1 MHAEVGFS
9 PPHHTPSRRAVSTH
23 IYREVIPGCLMTCNR
38 FYPSRQLGVRAK
50 REKKRKND
58 FKKKNSENI
67 MEEVGGD
74 WCWETAR
81 KNSIWEDY
89 RWTLNNFSARTK
101 NSSEYNRIT
110 RNHFWESKEDGKAWQ
125 KDGRGEKGEFGWIVA
140 WVAGWLVR
148 RVAGWMSGCVNGWMD
163 SPRKECATH
172 MCLDVRRDTWMSGWI
187 PRWTAG

>member
-1 MHAEVGFS
+1 
-9 PPHHTPSRRAVSTH
+9 
-23 IYREVIPGCLMTCNR
+23 
-38 FYPSRQLGVRAK
+38 
-50 REKKRKND
+50 
-58 FKKKNSENI
+58 

-148 RVAGWMSGCVNGWMD
+148 RVAGWITGWAGVWMGEWIVHAKNVRHTCV
-163 SPRKECATH
+163 
-172 MCLDVRRDTWMSGWI
+172 WMSGGTPEWVDGYLDEQLD
-187 PRWTAG
+187 RWLCGELIKWLCREMDDWLCGELDECPNRYLDKWSYV